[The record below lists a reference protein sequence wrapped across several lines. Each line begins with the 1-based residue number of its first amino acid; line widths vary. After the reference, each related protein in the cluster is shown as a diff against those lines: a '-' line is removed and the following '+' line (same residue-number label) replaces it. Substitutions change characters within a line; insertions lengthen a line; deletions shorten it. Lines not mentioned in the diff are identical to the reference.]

1 MRLAAVVLVLKT
13 SALLVSNLE
22 KSKEFRRNLI
32 TNFLLHRHP
41 HVTLDV
47 LEGKQGA

>member
-1 MRLAAVVLVLKT
+1 MRLAAVVLALKM
-13 SALLVSNLE
+13 SALLVSNLDE
-22 KSKEFRRNLI
+22 GKESRRNSI